1 MPNKRAAMKD
11 LRQSKKRQAR
21 NIKMQTHV
29 KHSYKDI
36 QTLLRMGKTGE
47 ATQALLAFQK
57 TADKAAR
64 GKSVHR
70 NKANRLKSRLMK
82 RLAGA

>member
-1 MPNKRAAMKD
+1 MKD

-36 QTLLRMGKTGE
+36 QTLLRTGKTDE
-47 ATQALLAFQK
+47 AKQALLAFQK

-64 GKSVHR
+64 EKSVHR
-70 NKANRLKSRLMK
+70 NKSNRLKSRLMK
-82 RLAGA
+82 RLAKA